1 MSYKYSKKNK
11 NNKKKSKKIY
21 VGGQET
27 TQGCNNCQE
36 NNPTPDELA
45 WNNRYVIGKNT
56 ASGWG
61 CSKGGKKSKKNKENK
76 KKKIYK
82 KIDQLFREYYKNK
95 LNLND

>member
-1 MSYKYSKKNK
+1 MVRKYSKRKK

-27 TQGCNNCQE
+27 TQGSPNCPA

-45 WNNRYVIGKNT
+45 WNNRYVFGKNT

-61 CSKGGKKSKKNKENK
+61 CCKGGKKSKKNKENK
-76 KKKIYK
+76 KKKYIK
-82 KIDQLFREYYKNK
+82 K
-95 LNLND
+95 